1 MNVPQL
7 IIKKR
12 NNGVLTPEELR
23 HVIEGFTDGSIP
35 GYQISALLMAI
46 YFRGMKEEE
55 LDAWTDAMI
64 GSGGTIN
71 LDHLKGAKIDKHS
84 TGGVGDKVSLALAP
98 LVASCGVIV
107 PMISGRGLGHT
118 GGTLDKLESLG
129 MDVTLSTGAFLD
141 VLEKTGLVFA
151 GQTENIVPADRK
163 LYALRDVTG
172 TVESVPLIASSI
184 MSKKLAEG
192 IEGLVLD
199 IKVGE
204 GAFMRDIEKARELA
218 GTMIRIGEGRG
229 VKVKAVMTAMD
240 QPLGRA
246 CGNGIEAA
254 EAIAMLYGKG
264 PADFREVT
272 LHLSAWML
280 VLGGAAAGID
290 EAKKI
295 CERKIA
301 SGEALERMKQVVA
314 LQGGD
319 AAMVDDPALCPVGEF
334 STDIHAPAAGW
345 VKGINARAVGY
356 ACIALGAGRVK
367 AEDNVD
373 FGAGIYLHKKTGER
387 VDQGEKLATL
397 YSSTREKLDEASTIA
412 LGAFETGDADPGA
425 RGAIILD
432 EM

>member
-12 NNGVLTPEELR
+12 NNGVLAPGEVR
-23 HVIEGFTDGSIP
+23 HIIEGFTDGSIP

-55 LDAWTDAMI
+55 LDVWTDAMI
-64 GSGGTIN
+64 GSGGIIN

-98 LVASCGVIV
+98 LVASCGVLV

-129 MDVTLSTGAFLD
+129 MDVTLSAGAFLD

-218 GTMIRIGEGRG
+218 GTMIRIGKGRG

-254 EAIAMLYGKG
+254 EAIDMLRGKG
-264 PADFREVT
+264 PDDFREVT

-290 EAKKI
+290 EAKKM

-301 SGEALERMKQVVA
+301 GGEALERLKQVVA

-319 AAMVDDPALCPVGEF
+319 AAMVDDPTRCPVGEF
-334 STDIHAPAAGW
+334 STDIHAAEAGW
-345 VKGINARAVGY
+345 VTGINARAVGY

-373 FGAGIYLHKKTGER
+373 FGAGIYLHRKAGER

-397 YSSTREKLDEASTIA
+397 YSSMREKLEEASTIA

>member
-12 NNGVLTPEELR
+12 NNGVLAPEELKY
-23 HVIEGFTDGSIP
+23 IIKGFTDGSIP
-35 GYQISALLMAI
+35 GYQVSALLMAV

-55 LDAWTDAMI
+55 LDVWTDAMI
-64 GSGGTIN
+64 DSGTTID

-98 LVASCGVIV
+98 LAASCGVLV

-129 MDVTLSTGAFLD
+129 MDVTLGSEAFLG

-151 GQTENIVPADRK
+151 GQTEDIVPADRR

-199 IKVGE
+199 VKVGA

-218 GTMIRIGEGRG
+218 GTMVRIGSGRG

-254 EAIAMLYGKG
+254 EAIDMLHGKG
-264 PADFREVT
+264 PEDFKEVT
-272 LHLSAWML
+272 LHLTAWML

-290 EAKKI
+290 EARKMCEQKI
-295 CERKIA
+295 E
-301 SGEALERMKQVVA
+301 SGEALERMKKVVA

-319 AAMVDDPALCPVGEF
+319 AAMVDDPARCPVGEF
-334 STDIHAPAAGW
+334 SADISAPAAGW
-345 VKGINARAVGY
+345 VTAIDARAVGY

-367 AEDNVD
+367 AGDSVD

-387 VDQGEKLATL
+387 VEKGERLATL
-397 YSSTREKLDEASTIA
+397 YSSTREKLEEASAIA
-412 LGAFETGDADPGA
+412 LGAYETGDADPGA
-425 RGAIILD
+425 KDAVILD